1 MDHEAKLLKFPP
13 QGTES
18 QHPAPE
24 QKHGIEPP
32 VELAPAAPAP
42 SHTHPQPIWLQRFF
56 LVSTVIF
63 CLWIGLVLCVLPWL
77 PAWTENALVRD
88 YPRLRWVLGTGFV
101 RGLAT
106 GLGLLDLWIGI
117 SEAVHYRDRR

>member
-1 MDHEAKLLKFPP
+1 MDHEAKLLKFPA

-24 QKHGIEPP
+24 QEHGIEPP
-32 VELAPAAPAP
+32 VQLAPASAS
-42 SHTHPQPIWLQRFF
+42 SHTHPPPIWMQRFF

>member
-1 MDHEAKLLKFPP
+1 MDHEAKLLKFPT

-18 QHPAPE
+18 QHPAAE
-24 QKHGIEPP
+24 QKHGLEQ
-32 VELAPAAPAP
+32 VQLAPAAA
-42 SHTHPQPIWLQRFF
+42 SSRTHPPPIWMQRFF

-88 YPRLRWVLGTGFV
+88 YPGLRWVLGTGFV